1 MRRVKEI
8 ERRVK
13 ELSPQELA
21 AFGAWFREFD
31 SDRWDLQ
38 IEADARAGR
47 LDHLVDIALEQ
58 HSKGES
64 SDL

>member
-8 ERRVK
+8 ESRGK

-21 AFGAWFREFD
+21 AFGNWFREFD
-31 SDRWDLQ
+31 SDRWDRQ
-38 IEADARAGR
+38 IEADALAGR
-47 LDHLVDIALEQ
+47 LDHLVDAALEQ